1 MLGAQ
6 YKKMH
11 RGAFARQCKDCR
23 QVANSG
29 RKKRCHQGQFER
41 KEITLDGLLDEFA
54 MDALMEDRY
63 GVRNITLI

>member
-11 RGAFARQCKDCR
+11 RGAFAQQCKDCR
-23 QVANSG
+23 RVANSG
-29 RKKRCHQGQFER
+29 RKERRRQGRFEC

-54 MDALMEDRY
+54 KDALIEDQY
-63 GVRNITLI
+63 GVWNITSI